1 MPRASAYVWVCRM
14 VNEELV
20 RNTIQKMRDAG
31 LSEGIIQSTLADLGL
46 TPAQVQSY
54 LVQGA
59 SPTPSA
65 ATIPASQRSFSMN
78 SAAATPSAFPSSNT
92 PSTNMSAADHEA
104 IASLTRDKIQV
115 ELMQNQSQRLDENA
129 LKDNITHLALEQHG
143 QQLMDTHQ
151 SVMELHDK
159 FDSANMQA
167 LISKINTM
175 QARMEGMAKD
185 TQELRAL
192 ASALQNLMQKILETN
207 QQLVF
212 ELKKK

>member
-1 MPRASAYVWVCRM
+1 M
-14 VNEELV
+14 VNEEMV

-31 LSEGIIQSTLADLGL
+31 LSEGIIQSTLADLGI
-46 TPAQVQSY
+46 TPQQVQAF
-54 LVQGA
+54 LVRQNSNGETPTPGGA
-59 SPTPSA
+59 SASFSSAPQAAPRSFSMSSTGATSPTPS
-65 ATIPASQRSFSMN
+65 PAP
-78 SAAATPSAFPSSNT
+78 TL
-92 PSTNMSAADHEA
+92 NMSDHEA
-104 IASLTRDKIQV
+104 IASLTNDRIQMG
-115 ELMQNQSQRLDENA
+115 LMQDQAQRMDENA

-159 FDSANMQA
+159 LDASNLQA
-167 LISKINTM
+167 LMNKINTI
-175 QARMEGMAKD
+175 QARMDNVSRD

-192 ASALQNLMQKILETN
+192 SSALQSLMQKILETN

>member
-1 MPRASAYVWVCRM
+1 M

-46 TPAQVQSY
+46 TPQQVQAY
-54 LVQGA
+54 LVGGTSA
-59 SPTPSA
+59 PTTPPPSA
-65 ATIPASQRSFSMN
+65 PPRSFSAN
-78 SAAATPSAFPSSNT
+78 NAA
-92 PSTNMSAADHEA
+92 PSTPALDPADHEA
-104 IASLTRDKIQV
+104 IASLTNEKIQMG
-115 ELMQNQSQRLDENA
+115 LMQNQAQRMDENA

-159 FDSANMQA
+159 FDAANMQA
-167 LISKINTM
+167 LVTKVNTI
-175 QARMEGMAKD
+175 QARMENVSKD

-212 ELKKK
+212 ELKKR

>member
-1 MPRASAYVWVCRM
+1 M
-14 VNEELV
+14 VNEEMV

-46 TPAQVQSY
+46 TPQQVQAF
-54 LVQGA
+54 LVKQGMSVNA
-59 SPTPSA
+59 SPPPSNPVSSFA
-65 ATIPASQRSFSMN
+65 ASPPRSFSMSGAN
-78 SAAATPSAFPSSNT
+78 ATASAPTPAPSLNAS
-92 PSTNMSAADHEA
+92 DHEA
-104 IASLTRDKIQV
+104 IASLTNEKVQMG
-115 ELMQNQSQRLDENA
+115 LMQDQAQRMDENA

-159 FDSANMQA
+159 LDASNLQA
-167 LISKINTM
+167 LMTKINTI
-175 QARMEGMAKD
+175 QARMENVSKD

-192 ASALQNLMQKILETN
+192 ASALQGLMQKILETN

>member
-1 MPRASAYVWVCRM
+1 M

-46 TPAQVQSY
+46 TPQQVQAY
-54 LVQGA
+54 LVSGPRA
-59 SPTPSA
+59 PATPPQSA
-65 ATIPASQRSFSMN
+65 PPRSFSASN
-78 SAAATPSAFPSSNT
+78 PIPSPPALDP
-92 PSTNMSAADHEA
+92 ADHEA
-104 IASLTRDKIQV
+104 IASLTNEKVQMG
-115 ELMQNQSQRLDENA
+115 LMQNQAQRMDENA

-159 FDSANMQA
+159 FDAANMQA
-167 LISKINTM
+167 LVTKVNTI
-175 QARMEGMAKD
+175 QARMENVSKD

-192 ASALQNLMQKILETN
+192 ASALQSLMQKILETN